1 MTIQEQITRITE
13 ARNTLRSKGTEL
25 GLVQSTAD
33 IDEIADAFYAVAN
46 NGAVNAEV
54 TEGSSY
60 TIPKGYHNGSGV
72 VKGVSGGGN
81 YSLQQ
86 KTATPT
92 KMQQNITSDE
102 GFYGLSSVTVEA
114 IPEQYQDISIT
125 TAAAADVLANKV
137 FVDSAGKTTSGTMA
151 NNGSVSK
158 KLDASTK
165 SYTIPKGYHS
175 GTGSVSVTTETKT
188 ATPTKSQQTVSPTS
202 GSLLSSVTVAAIPD
216 EYQDVS
222 GVTATAAQ
230 VLSGSKFVD
239 SEGELVTGTMT
250 NRGASNLTFDG
261 LTTASVTIPAGYHNG
276 SGKVSLTDDIETS
289 LAAI

>member
-33 IDEIADAFYAVAN
+33 IGDIADAFYAIEN

-72 VKGVSGGGN
+72 VKGVAGGGN

-92 KMQQNITSDE
+92 KIQQNITSDA

-125 TAAAADVLANKV
+125 TAEPGDVLANKV
-137 FVDSAGKTTSGTMA
+137 FVDSGGKTQSGTMP
-151 NNGSVSK
+151 NNGAVTR
-158 KLDASTK
+158 KLDAASK

-175 GTGSVSVTTETKT
+175 GTGTVSVDTESKT
-188 ATPTKSQQTVSPTS
+188 ATPSKSQQTVSPES
-202 GSLLSSVTVAAIPD
+202 GKLLESVIVEPIPD
-216 EYQDVS
+216 EYADVS
-222 GVTATAAQ
+222 GVTASAGDVLTGKKFVGSGGSQ
-230 VLSGSKFVD
+230 VSGS
-239 SEGELVTGTMT
+239 MP
-250 NRGASNLTFDG
+250 NNGAVGLQIDG
-261 LTTASVTIPAGYHNG
+261 LTSTSVVIPKGYHNG
-276 SGKVSLTDDIETS
+276 SGSVSLTGAIESS